1 MWGRNIHVCPKIH
14 QKFVMPQE
22 SISEHFVNRDTSP
35 IYEINP
41 TILDLYYNW
50 NTKEIMKG

>member
-1 MWGRNIHVCPKIH
+1 
-14 QKFVMPQE
+14 MPQE

-41 TILDLYYNW
+41 KLLGPFYNW
-50 NTKEIMKG
+50 NTKELMKG